1 MKGQNMNKEYVEKL
15 ETKIKEYEEAI
26 LDMSAPIIPSIVPDT
41 ILVPITGI
49 LLEER
54 FEKIRIKIL
63 SYIQTHD
70 IETAIIDMTDIT
82 LDKIEQIGM
91 RELGNEIH
99 QLTDAI
105 LLMGVEPYYVGLSPQ
120 LIKEIVSTGVQI
132 KAESFSTF
140 QSALKHLMK
149 KKGFVLQK
157 ASV

>member
-1 MKGQNMNKEYVEKL
+1 MNKEYVEKL
-15 ETKIKEYEEAI
+15 ETKIKEYEEVI
-26 LDMSAPIIPSIVPDT
+26 LEMSAPIIPSIVPDT

-105 LLMGVEPYYVGLSPQ
+105 FLMGVEPYYVGLSPQ

>member
-1 MKGQNMNKEYVEKL
+1 MNKEYVEKL
-15 ETKIKEYEEAI
+15 ETKIKEYEEVI
-26 LDMSAPIIPSIVPDT
+26 LEMSAPIIPSIVPDT

>member
-1 MKGQNMNKEYVEKL
+1 MNKEYVEKL
-15 ETKIKEYEEAI
+15 ETKVKEYEEAI

-105 LLMGVEPYYVGLSPQ
+105 FLMGVEPYYVGLSPQ

-149 KKGFVLQK
+149 KKGIVLQK

>member
-15 ETKIKEYEEAI
+15 ETKVKEYEEAI

-105 LLMGVEPYYVGLSPQ
+105 FLMGVEPYYVGLSPQ

-149 KKGFVLQK
+149 KKGIVLQK

>member
-1 MKGQNMNKEYVEKL
+1 MNKEYVEQL
-15 ETKIKEYEEAI
+15 ETKIKEYEEVI
-26 LDMSAPIIPSIVPDT
+26 LEMSAPIIPSIVPDT

-105 LLMGVEPYYVGLSPQ
+105 FLMGVEPYYVGLSPQ
-120 LIKEIVSTGVQI
+120 LIKEIVTTGVQI